1 MEDAMSEN
9 FNQDSLKDI
18 KHRRE
23 EWEKGTLKQALDRFK
38 ISKSPNEFYTPLDIA
53 DFDFAEKV
61 GFPGEYP
68 FTAGAYASS
77 VPGSGPV
84 TGGYHIG
91 GGGGLVRAGRYSG
104 YGTAED
110 TRDYYTREIA
120 RGRKGGPN
128 VAFDLPTQVG
138 LDSDDPQAKG
148 EVGRTGVAFDTL
160 ADFEVLYEPFK
171 GDTDLDKIASN
182 WTINAPTIVILAAY
196 IALAEQRG
204 LDLTKLK
211 GTLQNDILKEYIARG
226 TYIFPPKPSL
236 RLFRDCLIYC
246 NEKLPSLNP
255 VSISGYHM
263 REAGASRVQ
272 ALAFTM
278 SNAISYVQV
287 GVDAGL
293 DVDSFIGRFTFNTLG
308 GSMEVL
314 KEICAR
320 RASRRMWAKIVKER
334 FHAKNPKSWTL
345 REAGGFITGAW
356 NCTTQRPLNNLTR
369 AVIGGFSGALAGYI
383 PSAEPPYDEPLGL
396 GWSIEAQQLAEDAA
410 KILHY
415 EAKLTEVQDPLAGSY
430 YIEATTDQIEKEAWE
445 LINKVEA
452 MGGSVGAI
460 DNGFMQRAL
469 AESAHDYQKKLEKGE
484 EIVVG
489 VNAFTG
495 PQEIEVLPN
504 RAIPYPYD
512 AGKRAKAEETQV
524 AKLNSI
530 RKKRDNRLVKNAL
543 KAVEDAASDE
553 KVNIIPATIEAVKAY
568 ASIGEICNVLRKTL
582 GEYSA
587 FGSI

>member
-1 MEDAMSEN
+1 MSGD
-9 FNQDSLKDI
+9 FNKDSI
-18 KHRRE
+18 KNIKKKRE

-38 ISKSPNEFYTPLDIA
+38 ITKSPNDFYTPADIP
-53 DFDFAEKV
+53 DFDFTEKV

-68 FTAGAYASS
+68 FTAGTYASS

-110 TRDYYTREIA
+110 TREYYHREIA

-128 VAFDLPTQVG
+128 VAFDLPTQIG

-160 ADFEVLYEPFK
+160 RDFEVLYEPFK

-182 WTINAPTIVILAAY
+182 WTINAPTVVILAAY

-211 GTLQNDILKEYIARG
+211 GTLQNDILKEYVARG
-226 TYIFPPKPSL
+226 TYIFPPKESL
-236 RLFRDCLIYC
+236 RLFRDCVVYC
-246 NEKLPSLNP
+246 NEKLPNLNP
-255 VSISGYHM
+255 ISISGYHM

-278 SNAISYVQV
+278 CNAIAYVQV

-293 DVDSFIGRFTFNTLG
+293 DVDSFIGRFSFNTLG

-320 RASRRMWAKIVKER
+320 RASRRMWAKIIKER
-334 FHAKNPKSWTL
+334 FGSKNPRSQIL
-345 REAGGFITGAW
+345 REAGGFLTGAW
-356 NCTTQRPLNNLTR
+356 NCTTQRPMNNLTR
-369 AVIGGFSGALAGYI
+369 AVIGGFAGALAGYI

-415 EAKLTEVQDPLAGSY
+415 EAKLAQVQDPLAGSY
-430 YIEATTDQIEKEAWE
+430 FFESMTDQIENEAWE
-445 LINKVEA
+445 LIAKVDA

-460 DNGFMQRAL
+460 DNGFMQRAV
-469 AESAHDYQKKLEKGE
+469 AESAHQYQRKLENKE
-484 EIVVG
+484 ELVVG

-495 PQEIEVLPN
+495 PQEVEVLPN

-512 AGKRAKAEETQV
+512 AGKRAQAEELQV
-524 AKLNSI
+524 AKLVDI
-530 RKKRDNRLVKNAL
+530 RKKRDNARVKKAL
-543 KAVEDAASDE
+543 KAVEAASLDE
-553 KVNIIPATIEAVKAY
+553 KVNVMPATIEAVKAY
-568 ASIGEICNVLRKTL
+568 ASIGEICTVLRKTL

>member
-1 MEDAMSEN
+1 MSGD
-9 FNQDSLKDI
+9 FNKDSLKKI
-18 KHRRE
+18 KQKRE
-23 EWEKGTLKQALDRFK
+23 EWEKGTLKQALERFK
-38 ISKSPNEFYTPLDIA
+38 ITKSPNQFYTPLDIP
-53 DFDFAEKV
+53 DFDFTENV

-68 FTAGAYASS
+68 FTAGTYASS

-110 TRDYYTREIA
+110 TREYYQREIG

-128 VAFDLPTQVG
+128 IAFDLPTQIG

-160 ADFEVLYEPFK
+160 ADFEVVYEPFK

-182 WTINAPTIVILAAY
+182 WTINAPTVVILAAY
-196 IALAEQRG
+196 IALAQQRG
-204 LDLTKLK
+204 LDLAKLK
-211 GTLQNDILKEYIARG
+211 GTLQNDILKEYVARG
-226 TYIFPPKPSL
+226 TYIFPPKQSL
-236 RLFRDCLIYC
+236 RLFRDCVVFC
-246 NEKLPSLNP
+246 NEKLPQLNP

-278 SNAISYVQV
+278 CNAIAYVQV

-293 DVDSFIGRFTFNTLG
+293 PVDSFIHRFSFNTLG

-320 RASRRMWAKIVKER
+320 RASRRMWAKIVKDR
-334 FHAKNPKSWTL
+334 FDSKNPKNQIL
-345 REAGGFITGAW
+345 REAGGFLTGAW
-356 NCTTQRPLNNLTR
+356 NCTTQRPMNNLTR

-430 YIEATTDQIEKEAWE
+430 YFEAMTDQIEKEAWE
-445 LINKVEA
+445 LIAKVDA

-460 DNGFMQRAL
+460 DNGFMQRAV
-469 AESAHDYQKKLEKGE
+469 AESAHQYQRKLENKE

-489 VNAFTG
+489 VNAFNG
-495 PQEIEVLPN
+495 PQEVEVLPN

-512 AGKRAKAEETQV
+512 ANKRVQAEDLQV
-524 AKLNSI
+524 AKLAAI
-530 RKKRDNRLVKNAL
+530 RKKRDNKLVKKTL
-543 KAVEDAASDE
+543 KMVEEAATDE
-553 KVNIIPATIEAVKAY
+553 KANVIPPVIDAVKAY
-568 ASIGEICNVLRKTL
+568 ASIGEICSVLRKQL

>member
-1 MEDAMSEN
+1 MAKDYS
-9 FNQDSLKDI
+9 QDSLKNI
-18 KHRRE
+18 KQKRE
-23 EWEKGTLKQALDRFK
+23 EWEKGPLKQALDRFG
-38 ISKSPNEFYTPLDIA
+38 IEKSPNEFYTPLDIP
-53 DFDFAEKV
+53 DFDFVDKV

-68 FTAGAYASS
+68 FTAGSYASS

-110 TRDYYTREIA
+110 TREYYQREIA

-128 VAFDLPTQVG
+128 VAFDLPTQIG

-160 ADFEVLYEPFK
+160 ADFEVLYEPFQ

-182 WTINAPTIVILAAY
+182 WTINAPTVVVLAAY
-196 IALAEQRG
+196 VALAEQRG
-204 LDLTKLK
+204 LDLAKLK
-211 GTLQNDILKEYIARG
+211 GTLQNDILKEYVARG
-226 TYIFPPKPSL
+226 TYIFRPRESL
-236 RLFRDCLIYC
+236 RLFRDTVVYC
-246 NEKLPSLNP
+246 NEKVPQLNP
-255 VSISGYHM
+255 ISISGYHM

-272 ALAFTM
+272 ALAFALA
-278 SNAISYVQV
+278 NAIQYVQV

-293 DVDSFIGRFTFNTLG
+293 PVDSFIGRFSFNTLG

-334 FHAKNPKSWTL
+334 FGAKNPRSWIL
-345 REAGGFITGAW
+345 REAGGFLIGAW
-356 NCTTQRPLNNLTR
+356 NTTTQRPMNNLSR
-369 AVIGGFSGALAGYI
+369 AVIGGFAGALAGYI

-415 EAKLTEVQDPLAGSY
+415 EAKLAEVQDPLAGSY
-430 YIEATTDQIEKEAWE
+430 FIEATTDQIEKEAWE
-445 LINKVEA
+445 IINKIDA

-460 DNGFMQRAL
+460 ENGYMQRGL
-469 AESAHDYQKKLEKGE
+469 AESAYEYQKKLEKGE

-489 VNAFTG
+489 VNAFIG
-495 PQEIEVLPN
+495 AQEIEVLPN
-504 RAIPYPYD
+504 RMVPYPYD
-512 AGKRAKAEETQV
+512 PDRRSKAEESQIT
-524 AKLNSI
+524 KLLDI
-530 RKKRDNRLVKNAL
+530 RKKRDNNRVQRAL
-543 KAVEDAASDE
+543 KELEESARDE
-553 KVNIIPATIEAVKAY
+553 KVNVMPATIAAVKAY
-568 ASIGEICNVLRKTL
+568 ASIGEICGVFRKVF

>member
-1 MEDAMSEN
+1 MPRDYS
-9 FNQDSLKDI
+9 QDSLKNI
-18 KHRRE
+18 KNKRD
-23 EWEKGTLKQALDRFK
+23 EWEKGALKQALDRFK
-38 ISKSPNEFYTPLDIA
+38 ISKSPNEFYTPLDIP
-53 DFDFAEKV
+53 DFDFANQI

-68 FTAGAYASS
+68 FTAGTYASS

-110 TRDYYTREIA
+110 TRDYYEREIA

-128 VAFDLPTQVG
+128 VAFDLPTQIG

-182 WTINAPTIVILAAY
+182 WTINAPTVVILAGY
-196 IALAEQRG
+196 VALAEKRG
-204 LDLTKLK
+204 LDLSKLK
-211 GTLQNDILKEYIARG
+211 GTLQNDILKEYVARG
-226 TYIFPPKPSL
+226 TYIFPPKESL
-236 RLFRDCLIYC
+236 RLFRDCVVFC
-246 NEKLPSLNP
+246 NDRLPQLNP
-255 VSISGYHM
+255 ISISGYHM

-272 ALAFTM
+272 ALAFAM
-278 SNAISYVQV
+278 ANAIAYVQV

-293 DVDSFIGRFTFNTLG
+293 DVDSFIGRFSFNTLG

-320 RASRRMWAKIVKER
+320 RASRRMWAKIVRER
-334 FHAKNPKSWTL
+334 FGAKSPRSWIL
-345 REAGGFITGAW
+345 REAGGFLIGAW
-356 NCTTQRPLNNLTR
+356 NTTTQRPMNNLSR
-369 AVIGGFSGALAGYI
+369 AVIGGFAGALAGYI

-430 YIEATTDQIEKEAWE
+430 FIEATTDQIEKEAWD
-445 LINKVEA
+445 LIKKVDE

-460 DNGFMQRAL
+460 EKGFMQRAV
-469 AESAHDYQKKLEKGE
+469 AESAYEYQRKVESGE
-484 EIVVG
+484 EKVVG

-512 AGKRAKAEETQV
+512 AGKRARAEEAQV
-524 AKLNSI
+524 AKLNAI
-530 RKKRDNRLVKNAL
+530 RKKRDNALVKKTL
-543 KAVEDAASDE
+543 RAVAEAAADE
-553 KVNIIPATIEAVKAY
+553 KVNVIPPTIEAVKAY
-568 ASIGEICNVLRKTL
+568 ASIGEICGVLRKTL

>member
-1 MEDAMSEN
+1 MSGDFRE
-9 FNQDSLKDI
+9 DSLKNV
-18 KHRRE
+18 KRQRE
-23 EWEKGTLKQALDRFK
+23 AWEQGTLKQALDRFK
-38 ISKSPNEFYTPLDIA
+38 INKSPNEFYTPLDIH
-53 DFDFAEKV
+53 DFDFLEKV

-68 FTAGAYASS
+68 FTAGTYASS

-110 TRDYYTREIA
+110 TREYYQREIA

-128 VAFDLPTQVG
+128 VAFDLPTQIG
-138 LDSDDPQAKG
+138 LDSDDFQARG

-196 IALAEQRG
+196 IALAEERG
-204 LDLTKLK
+204 LDLAKLK
-211 GTLQNDILKEYIARG
+211 GTLQNDILKEYVARG
-226 TYIFPPKPSL
+226 TYIFPPRQSL
-236 RLFRDCLIYC
+236 RLFRDTVVYC
-246 NEKLPSLNP
+246 NENLPNLNP

-278 SNAISYVQV
+278 CNAIAYVQV

-293 DVDSFIGRFTFNTLG
+293 DVDSFIGRFSFNTLG
-308 GSMEVL
+308 GGMEVL

-320 RASRRMWAKIVKER
+320 RASRRMWARIVKDR
-334 FHAKNPKSWTL
+334 FGSKNPRSQIL
-345 REAGGFITGAW
+345 REAGGFLTGAW
-356 NCTTQRPLNNLTR
+356 NCTTQRPMNNLTR
-369 AVIGGFSGALAGYI
+369 AVIGGFAGALAGYI

-415 EAKLTEVQDPLAGSY
+415 EAKLSQVQDPLAGSY
-430 YIEATTDQIEKEAWE
+430 FFESMTDQIEKEAWE
-445 LINKVEA
+445 LIGKVDS
-452 MGGSVGAI
+452 MGGSVAAI
-460 DNGFMQRAL
+460 DNGFMQRAV
-469 AESAHDYQKKLEKGE
+469 AESAHQYQRKLENKE
-484 EIVVG
+484 ELVVG

-512 AGKRAKAEETQV
+512 VNKRAKAEDLQV
-524 AKLNSI
+524 AKLTQI
-530 RKKRDNRLVKNAL
+530 RKKRDNTRVKKAL
-543 KAVEDAASDE
+543 KVVEEVSLDE
-553 KVNIIPATIEAVKAY
+553 NVNVLPATIESVKAY
-568 ASIGEICNVLRKTL
+568 ATIGEICAVLRKTL
-582 GEYSA
+582 GEYST